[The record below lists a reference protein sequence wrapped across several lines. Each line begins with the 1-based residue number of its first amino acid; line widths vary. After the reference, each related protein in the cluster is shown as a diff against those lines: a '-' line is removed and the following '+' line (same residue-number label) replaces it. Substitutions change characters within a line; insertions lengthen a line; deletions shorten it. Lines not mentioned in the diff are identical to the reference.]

1 MFCLLAHPRIYKTGL
16 VNETHKNFH
25 RNSDGV
31 WYLGCKIKQAGKEGF
46 PLIFAISH
54 TIFISKFFCI
64 FFSGSA
70 APIISVWILTI
81 EVTPGTHTI
90 AICCLTEWQHCQVE
104 GENKEFWCF
113 EEATLF
119 CKHVPK
125 PSIDIQLYTNTW
137 KSWLTALC
145 STGDITDWFE
155 VL

>member
-1 MFCLLAHPRIYKTGL
+1 MKLTRIFI
-16 VNETHKNFH
+16 ETLMEYDIWGAK
-25 RNSDGV
+25 SS
-31 WYLGCKIKQAGKEGF
+31 KQARKGSPWSLPF
-46 PLIFAISH
+46 LIQFSYLSFFA
-54 TIFISKFFCI
+54 

-119 CKHVPK
+119 NKHVPK
-125 PSIDIQLYTNTW
+125 PSINIQLYSNTW
-137 KSWLTALC
+137 KSWLTTLC
-145 STGDITDWFE
+145 STSDITDWFE

>member
-1 MFCLLAHPRIYKTGL
+1 MKLTRIFI
-16 VNETHKNFH
+16 ETLMEYDIWGAK
-25 RNSDGV
+25 SS
-31 WYLGCKIKQAGKEGF
+31 KQARKGSPWSLPF
-46 PLIFAISH
+46 LIQFSYLSFFA
-54 TIFISKFFCI
+54 

-119 CKHVPK
+119 NKHVPK

-137 KSWLTALC
+137 KSWLTTLC
-145 STGDITDWFE
+145 STSDITDWFE